1 MQAAEHLQEILM
13 GFQHFQTSTQ
23 KLAENDPKLSVLDI
37 FFWRKMKYYH
47 LKFFIV
53 ENMSEVG
60 YLLKTST
67 LVSRPPKKWKKN
79 NWKLSLSNIFACSSN
94 FKTED
99 KMMMSQIFLS
109 TNYAWS
115 RTFAEH
121 LFFFSIFP

>member
-37 FFWRKMKYYH
+37 FFWRKMNYYH

-67 LVSRPPKKWKKN
+67 LVSRPPKNGKKITGN
-79 NWKLSLSNIFACSSN
+79 CRF
-94 FKTED
+94 
-99 KMMMSQIFLS
+99 QIFLHVLVI
-109 TNYAWS
+109 S
-115 RTFAEH
+115 R
-121 LFFFSIFP
+121 LKIK